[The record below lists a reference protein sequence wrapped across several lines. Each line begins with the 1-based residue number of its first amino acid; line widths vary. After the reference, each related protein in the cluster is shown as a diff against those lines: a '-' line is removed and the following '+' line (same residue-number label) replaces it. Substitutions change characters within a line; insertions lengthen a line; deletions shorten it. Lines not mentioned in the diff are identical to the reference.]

1 MHHSRP
7 LVASWGLCVRFWGV
21 LDVRRKGT
29 GERLSALHQDAQ
41 LAGGFLEPLDLRLQG
56 VPLAVQIVGE
66 ALEADHRRRASLGDL
81 RGRVGRC
88 VQGLRDLAQ
97 DLATPVLAVAMVNRQ
112 VYAYGRARP
121 GMASL
126 KGFDN
131 LA

>member
-1 MHHSRP
+1 
-7 LVASWGLCVRFWGV
+7 VRFRGIFVGV
-21 LDVRRKGT
+21 DDVGRKGA
-29 GERLSALHQDAQ
+29 GEYLGALDQDAE
-41 LAGGFLEPLDLRLQG
+41 LDAGFLVPLGLGLPG

-66 ALEADHRRRASLGDL
+66 ALEADYRRRANLGDL
-81 RGRVGRC
+81 RRRVGRC

-97 DLATPVLAVAMVNRQ
+97 DLAAPVLAVATVNRQ